1 MEFYSLFIIFLFFS
15 YSYLPKNVI
24 QLQGFP
30 IFPLFFCSISTSC
43 FSFCTPK
50 NDLFS
55 FLTNGVFNFIH
66 DPLFS
71 SRILFHLLYNY
82 HNFVSAKCSFLT
94 IYAHIHFTYPNQQ
107 RSILIKIT
115 LNRQSDTHRCPPRAG
130 ISVKLFYF
138 YIPFVFLVQAC
149 IASIILL
156 RNPFSSSTRTAS
168 MVVPAGEHTISFNS
182 PGCFPVSSTILAL
195 P

>member
-71 SRILFHLLYNY
+71 SRILFHILYNY

-94 IYAHIHFTYPNQQ
+94 IYAHIHFTY
-107 RSILIKIT
+107 LHT
-115 LNRQSDTHRCPPRAG
+115 LCFSGAGLHRFYNTAAKSFFFQYPYRLNGGTRRRAYH
-130 ISVKLFYF
+130 IF
-138 YIPFVFLVQAC
+138 
-149 IASIILL
+149 
-156 RNPFSSSTRTAS
+156 
-168 MVVPAGEHTISFNS
+168 
-182 PGCFPVSSTILAL
+182 
-195 P
+195 